1 MGLFDSLFGNATKDL
16 WGATKEDAAP
26 AATWD
31 AAPTVGPTQGA
42 HGADPVKEP
51 EPLAHPKTKEDYE
64 KAMGEFNGVEK
75 DPQMAAMQQLM
86 DITRAMTNLAKGL
99 TDGSLKPEDATFDR
113 MMDHEKAKHE
123 LADKF
128 EIVGDDFKGEKHSNT
143 VSEDEYR
150 KVAATYS
157 DIRQDKADLKINP
170 DFFFPEQRAD
180 AKNKAMDDIGTMMQ
194 TAEGR
199 AVVERL
205 ANNTAAGDVGPDG
218 QPLHHTTTLMLAN
231 YDEDNPHADGKERRR
246 NPDGSYTTKG
256 TNSELDYSAGHTLNT
271 PKPTEEKWAHQERS
285 DVTLFHEMVHAV
297 HQTDGSYDADVM
309 ADSEKIKSDAG
320 KIDLRR
326 DEYKSVGLNG
336 MSNTTDGVVTTENAY
351 REARNHISKG
361 AQKAGDGDFVQRSDY
376 YPIES
381 TPPAQK

>member
-16 WGATKEDAAP
+16 WGTTKEDAAP
-26 AATWD
+26 AGTWD
-31 AAPTVGPTQGA
+31 AAPSQVGPTQPSQ
-42 HGADPVKEP
+42 HVDPVKEP

-128 EIVGDDFKGEKHSNT
+128 EIVGDDFKGDKHSNT

-150 KVAATYS
+150 KLASTYS

-170 DFFFPEQRAD
+170 DFFFPDDRAG

-231 YDEDNPHADGKERRR
+231 YDEDNPHADGMQRKR
-246 NPDGSYTTKG
+246 NPDGKFATKG
-256 TNSELDYSAGHTLNT
+256 TDATIGYSAGHTLNT
-271 PKPTEEKWAHQERS
+271 PWATDEKWAHQERS
-285 DVTLFHEMVHAV
+285 DVALYHEMVHAV
-297 HQTDGSYDADVM
+297 HKTDGSYDADTM
-309 ADSEKIKSDAG
+309 PDSEKVKSDVG
-320 KIDLRR
+320 KRDMDR

-336 MSNTTDGVVTTENAY
+336 MSTTTDGVVTTENAY
-351 REARNHISKG
+351 REARNHIGKG
-361 AQKAGDGDFVQRSDY
+361 AQVAGDGQFVQRTDY
-376 YPIES
+376 WPND
-381 TPPAQK
+381 TTKP